1 VTATTQEFNPATA
14 IYTPSEVATYGK
26 RAIEEIKQN
35 QERAL
40 KFFIPGI
47 ADYFAPMLP
56 GQLCGVIA
64 QTSNYK
70 TGFLYAWQEFAAKQ
84 LEAEGRTDEIIIH
97 VSVEETIEEQAYL
110 LLGIETG
117 EDAGDLAQGQ
127 VQDWDRLEQAAVKIG
142 TIPIYR
148 IGDSLA
154 RADEFH
160 NLYLS
165 NMARAIMY
173 LRDEILEGKKKI
185 AAIFWDYLQAF
196 PYDPEVQ
203 RYGNKEAQRRLQVR
217 EDIYRLKRA
226 HAVLKCPGVVAVQ
239 AKQILSDTANKSM
252 YIPGKYDGEESSAI
266 GQRLQRIISLW
277 MPKNNW
283 PVGQKIDY
291 GDLTYTV
298 EESLL
303 WVKVCKQQ
311 GRLPSGRGWP
321 CRVDFQRNRIL
332 VSDGLM

>member
-1 VTATTQEFNPATA
+1 MKNNGKEFNPNRAV
-14 IYTPSEVATYGK
+14 YTPAEVATYGK
-26 RAIEEIKQN
+26 QAIEEVQRS
-35 QERAL
+35 QDRAL

-47 ADYFAPMLP
+47 DQYFAPLLP
-56 GQLCGVIA
+56 GQVCGVIA

-70 TGFLYAWQEFAAKQ
+70 TGFLYAWEEFAANQ

-127 VQDWDRLEQAAVKIG
+127 VQDWSRLEQAAIKIG

-148 IGDSLA
+148 IGDSLV

-165 NMARAIMY
+165 NLAKAIIY

-196 PYDPEVQ
+196 PYDPEIST
-203 RYGNKEAQRRLQVR
+203 YGNKEAQRRLQVR
-217 EDIYRLKRA
+217 EDIYRLRRA
-226 HAVLKCPGVVAVQ
+226 HAILKCPGVLAIQ
-239 AKQILSDTANKSM
+239 AKQTLSDAPSKSM

-283 PVGQKIDY
+283 PLGQKVDY
-291 GDLTYTV
+291 GDLSYKV
-298 EESLL
+298 EENLL
-303 WVKVCKQQ
+303 WLKVCKQQ
-311 GRLPSGRGWP
+311 GRLPSGRSWP
-321 CRVDFQRNRIL
+321 CRISFERNRIL
-332 VSDGLM
+332 VSNGLT